1 VGAARAVHERSP
13 RRSGDGTGWHRCRNI
28 FGAALALG
36 NHTKAG
42 LQAGWQIHSE
52 FPHDADL
59 LSAAG
64 LRAQVCIALHEV
76 GSARPR
82 LRRMRQHCLRLGRN
96 TPGDAIL
103 IRARQQPVH
112 ALRNSEPKASACTA
126 PCQERLNDRL
136 RGRAF
141 VRIGGPLAREHS
153 RILVEPLS
161 SGVRLEMCQPSMA
174 VAGRP
179 CGEGRLGPRQSDIP
193 REERRTLKARL
204 TWQRP
209 AGLVSSCRT
218 GN

>member
-141 VRIGGPLAREHS
+141 VRIGGPWRVSTREYWSS
-153 RILVEPLS
+153 RY
-161 SGVRLEMCQPSMA
+161 
-174 VAGRP
+174 
-179 CGEGRLGPRQSDIP
+179 RLGFVLRCASHRWRWRDGRAGKDAWAPANLTS
-193 REERRTLKARL
+193 RERSAEH
-204 TWQRP
+204 
-209 AGLVSSCRT
+209 
-218 GN
+218 